1 MSDLILGR
9 LDIVEKDLAALK
21 TRVAALPT
29 IIGEALMDHERREL
43 DLRQKAQDELAGA
56 IVGKLWDNLLGEDMT
71 GGAEGLKNRR
81 ALQDFF
87 RLISK
92 TSPYL
97 FTLKLGV
104 GLVLIGAV
112 LLSVSDLLI
121 SALKAQ
127 LGIG

>member
-9 LDIVEKDLAALK
+9 IDVVEKDIAALK
-21 TRVAALPT
+21 TRVDALPDF
-29 IIGEALMDHERREL
+29 INSSLLDHERREL
-43 DLRQKAQDELAGA
+43 DLRQTVQNDLANT
-56 IVGKLWDNLLGEDMT
+56 IVGKLWDSLLGEDMT
-71 GGAEGLKNRR
+71 AGPDSLKNKR

-97 FTLKLGV
+97 FTLKVGV
-104 GLVLIGAV
+104 GIVILGAV
-112 LLSVSDLLI
+112 MLSVSDLLI
-121 SALKAQ
+121 SALKSQ